1 VLIELDPVDRITADA
16 VGEPGER
23 VFYLQAR
30 KGTDLVTFLLEKE
43 QVQLLA
49 ASVVDI
55 LARIDKEVGEG
66 PPEDQMGLEEPIVPE
81 WRVARLSIGYQEE
94 RDLFV
99 LELTEQLP
107 GEEGT
112 YGDQGEEGAA
122 PPSGLEAIGPELVV
136 EIEDPRE
143 RSGMPESSEEE
154 DLDAGESEEPLSDD
168 DADALARALDAVSER
183 GEILGD
189 DVREANQVRLWATR
203 EQMLS
208 LARHGA
214 AVSAR
219 GRPRCQFCNQPMDPE
234 GHVCAAMN
242 GHGTLDT

>member
-1 VLIELDPVDRITADA
+1 MLIELDPVDRITADA
-16 VGEPGER
+16 LGEPGDR
-23 VFYLQAR
+23 AFYLQAR
-30 KGTDLVTFLLEKE
+30 KGSDLVTFLVEKE

-55 LARIDKEVGEG
+55 LARIDKEVGQG
-66 PPEDQMGLEEPIVPE
+66 PPEEEMGLEEPISPE

-99 LELTEQLP
+99 LELTELV
-107 GEEGT
+107 GEEEGT
-112 YGDQGEEGAA
+112 YGEEDEDDGDDE
-122 PPSGLEAIGPELVV
+122 PKGLEAIGPELVV
-136 EIEDPRE
+136 EIEDPAE
-143 RSGMPESSEEE
+143 PSPEEE
-154 DLDAGESEEPLSDD
+154 ALGARDPDEPLSDEE
-168 DADALARALDAVSER
+168 ADALARAIESVAGADDLV
-183 GEILGD
+183 GD
-189 DVREANQVRLWATR
+189 DAREPNQVRLWASR

-214 AVSAR
+214 AVSSR

-242 GHGTLDT
+242 GHRTLET